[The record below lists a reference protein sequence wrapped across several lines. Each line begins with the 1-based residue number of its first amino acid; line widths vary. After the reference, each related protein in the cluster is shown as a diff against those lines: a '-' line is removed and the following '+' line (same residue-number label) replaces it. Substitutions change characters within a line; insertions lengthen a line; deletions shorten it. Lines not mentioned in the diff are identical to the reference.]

1 MSRSVAGVAGSVP
14 GFWLDALA
22 SAAARVWLP
31 YGTAM
36 GPLTGT
42 RVIELAG
49 IGPTPFAGM
58 MLSDLGAEVIR
69 VDRVGGDSNP
79 VASGT
84 GPMERGKKA
93 ISVDLKSEEG
103 VEVVLDL
110 VETAD
115 VLLEGF
121 RAGVTER
128 LGVGPEACLARN
140 PSLVYARMTGWGQE
154 GPMAARAGHDINY
167 IGLAGPLAHIGRQ
180 GQPPTPPLNLVGD
193 FGGGSVF
200 VVLGI
205 VSALYAVANGSRG
218 QVVDAA
224 MVDGAAYLLSPLY
237 AAHASGF
244 WTDERGANFLD
255 SGAHF
260 YDVYRTS
267 DGGYM
272 AVGAIEP
279 QFYAELL
286 DGLGL
291 AGEELPGQMDR
302 VAWPAM
308 KQRFTDVFAQR
319 TRDEWTELFRDRD
332 ACVTPVLSMGE
343 APSHVHAVM
352 RRGFFEP
359 TGVVQPSP
367 APRFLAT
374 PSEPSTVSPTPGEHT
389 DDTLDELGYSDTR
402 IAALRSDGVVA

>member
-1 MSRSVAGVAGSVP
+1 
-14 GFWLDALA
+14 
-22 SAAARVWLP
+22 
-31 YGTAM
+31 M
-36 GPLTGT
+36 GPLEGT

-69 VDRVGGDSNP
+69 VDRVGGSGNP

-84 GPMERGKKA
+84 GPMERGKQA
-93 ISVDLKSEEG
+93 ISIDLKHPDG
-103 VEVVLDL
+103 LTTALDL
-110 VETAD
+110 IATAD
-115 VLLEGF
+115 VLLEGY
-121 RAGVTER
+121 RAGVAER
-128 LGVGPEACLARN
+128 LGVGPEVCHDRN

-167 IGLAGPLAHIGRQ
+167 IAMAGPLAHIGRH

-193 FGGGSVF
+193 FGGGSMF
-200 VVLGI
+200 VVVGI
-205 VSALYAVANGSRG
+205 VSALLAVANGGPG
-218 QVVDAA
+218 QVVDSA

-260 YDVYRTS
+260 YDVYRTA
-267 DGGYM
+267 DGGHM

-279 QFYAELL
+279 EFYAELL

-291 AGEELPGQMDR
+291 GDEDLPAQMDR

-308 KQRFTDVFAQR
+308 KRRLAEIFVTR
-319 TRDEWTELFRDRD
+319 TRDEWTETFIGRD
-332 ACVTPVLSMGE
+332 ACVTPVLTMAE
-343 APSHVHAVM
+343 APGQSHAVV
-352 RRGFFEP
+352 RGSFFEP
-359 TGVVQPSP
+359 TGVVQPAP
-367 APRFLAT
+367 APRFSET
-374 PSEPSTVSPTPGEHT
+374 PSAPATISPTAGEHT
-389 DDTLDELGYSDTR
+389 DVLLSAIGYSPVQVR
-402 IAALRSDGVVA
+402 RLRDGGAVA